1 MKKQILLPIITLCF
15 LLSGCLKEDMSGC
28 DITDHGL
35 LIHFVY
41 TNEKNMDEF
50 ASRIDNVDLF
60 IFDEGGYYLSTH
72 NYNTRKLAEFQGA
85 ADLELEP
92 GTYHMIAWGNVY
104 GNDNLPELQEGN
116 MIHTA
121 KITYSETSVGG
132 DSLYYAPRR
141 SSGSANNLDFD
152 LYEVVIP
159 EKGRTEVT
167 LDFMTTY
174 YALNV
179 YVKGFKDYIGN
190 YNQTPYIQV
199 SHLPESYNFH
209 LNLGDYIKAF
219 TRKSQTVNIN
229 GSDHAYTTFL
239 ARYIENQ
246 NPVQIHVIRSMN
258 QEVAHTVNL

>member
-1 MKKQILLPIITLCF
+1 
-15 LLSGCLKEDMSGC
+15 
-28 DITDHGL
+28 
-35 LIHFVY
+35 
-41 TNEKNMDEF
+41 
-50 ASRIDNVDLF
+50 
-60 IFDEGGYYLSTH
+60 
-72 NYNTRKLAEFQGA
+72 
-85 ADLELEP
+85 
-92 GTYHMIAWGNVY
+92 
-104 GNDNLPELQEGN
+104 

-152 LYEVVIP
+152 PYEVVIP
-159 EKGRTEVT
+159 EKGRKEVT

-174 YALNV
+174 YVLNV

-209 LNLGDYIKAF
+209 LNLGDYTKAF

-239 ARYIENQ
+239 TRYIENQ
-246 NPVQIHVIRSMN
+246 NPVQIHVIRSTN
-258 QEVAHTVNL
+258 QEVAHTVNLQEILQANNYYLKIGEFTEINVYIEFLSDGSVEVSLKITGWNNTGVAPGY